1 MTKDPT
7 SNKNHPPREIWVLCK
22 VPREEIFYMR
32 YNLEAYEGVGIPTT
46 LPGREGLVKVIT
58 TEEQRK
64 ELEEILI
71 AFADD
76 ISLEIIE
83 WGAND

>member
-1 MTKDPT
+1 
-7 SNKNHPPREIWVLCK
+7 
-22 VPREEIFYMR
+22 MR

-64 ELEEILI
+64 ELEEILNS
-71 AFADD
+71 FADE

-83 WGAND
+83 WGSDG